1 MNNKRPAQLRSPGL
15 RWRSIPVDG
24 RITRYA
30 VGGRGPLVLFLH
42 GWGVGGRAYVR
53 PLEQLVRIG
62 VRVYAPA
69 LPGFGGTASLP
80 AEQRNLAGYARWV
93 GHFVDAI
100 ELTRPVT
107 LVGHSFGG
115 GVAIETAHD
124 LPDLAGRLVLV
135 NSIGGS
141 AWTDG
146 RGVLR
151 ALRERPLWD
160 WGLHLQADLLVG
172 RQLTRVMPVI
182 LRDAVPNMLRNPA
195 AVWEVAHLAR
205 SADLAPELAAL
216 AERRLPIFVVWSTR
230 DTVIPESTML
240 SLQTALGDPR
250 AITVPGGHIWLMS
263 DPHAFGEVIT
273 NVICE
278 PDAGRDGTAPPAA
291 EQPWTSMM

>member
-1 MNNKRPAQLRSPGL
+1 M
-15 RWRSIPVDG
+15 
-24 RITRYA
+24 
-30 VGGRGPLVLFLH
+30 
-42 GWGVGGRAYVR
+42 
-53 PLEQLVRIG
+53 G

-80 AEQRNLAGYARWV
+80 VEQRTLAGYARWV
-93 GHFVDAI
+93 GHFADAI
-100 ELTRPVT
+100 ELPRPVT

-146 RGVLR
+146 RGVPR

-160 WGLHLQADLLVG
+160 WGLHLQADLLLG

-182 LRDAVPNMLRNPA
+182 LRDAVPNVLRNPT

-216 AERRLPIFVVWSTR
+216 AERRLPIFVVWSKR

-240 SLQTALGDPR
+240 SLQTALGDPQT
-250 AITVPGGHIWLMS
+250 ITVPGGHIWLMS

-278 PDAGRDGTAPPAA
+278 PSAGHDGTAPPAA
-291 EQPWTSMM
+291 EQSWRSMM